1 MFDELF
7 MAVIFVGIAFF
18 VYKWIELVVMKKER
32 IDIASRLEGDNLF
45 EYAKRMPLGLG
56 TMAKP
61 AEQEGARKPLHP
73 VGKVL
78 RWGMFVVGL
87 GVGFLSG
94 GYIQGLMVNT
104 NFGYAPAELSM
115 TGSVLLCSGLGLVIS
130 FVVEYFLYKSNK

>member
-1 MFDELF
+1 MFDFLTAF
-7 MAVIFVGIAFF
+7 GVIVGIAFF
-18 VYKWIELVVMKKER
+18 VYKWIELMVMKKER
-32 IDIASRLEGDNLF
+32 IEIASRLEGDNLM

-56 TMAKP
+56 ATAKP

-87 GVGFLSG
+87 GVGCLSG
-94 GYIQGLMVNT
+94 GYIQGWVSNK
-104 NFGYAPAELSM
+104 FGYAPAELAM
-115 TGSVLLCSGLGLVIS
+115 AGSVLLCAGLGLVIS

>member
-1 MFDELF
+1 MFDFLTAF
-7 MAVIFVGIAFF
+7 GVIVGIAFF

-32 IDIASRLEGDNLF
+32 IEIASRLEGDNLM

-56 TMAKP
+56 AAAKP
-61 AEQEGARKPLHP
+61 AEQEGTRKALHP
-73 VGKVL
+73 VGKIL

-87 GVGFLSG
+87 GVGCLAG
-94 GYIQGLMVNT
+94 GFIQGWVNK

-115 TGSVLLCSGLGLVIS
+115 IGSVLLCSGLGLVIS

>member
-1 MFDELF
+1 MFDFLTAF
-7 MAVIFVGIAFF
+7 GVIVGIAFF

-32 IDIASRLEGDNLF
+32 IEIASRLEGDNLM

-56 TMAKP
+56 ATAKP
-61 AEQEGARKPLHP
+61 AEQDGARKPLHP

-87 GVGFLSG
+87 GAGCFLGGF
-94 GYIQGLMVNT
+94 IQGQVSE
-104 NFGYAPAELSM
+104 NFGYVPAELSM
-115 TGSVLLCSGLGLVIS
+115 AGCVLLCSGLGLVIS

>member
-1 MFDELF
+1 MFDFLTAF
-7 MAVIFVGIAFF
+7 GVIVGIAFF

-32 IDIASRLEGDNLF
+32 IEIASRLEGDNLM

-56 TMAKP
+56 AAAKP
-61 AEQEGARKPLHP
+61 AEQEGARKALHP

-87 GVGFLSG
+87 GVGCLAG
-94 GYIQGLMVNT
+94 GFIQGWVNK

-115 TGSVLLCSGLGLVIS
+115 AGSVLLCSGLGLVIS

>member
-1 MFDELF
+1 MFDFLTAF
-7 MAVIFVGIAFF
+7 GVIVGIAFF

-32 IDIASRLEGDNLF
+32 IEIASRLEGDNLM

-56 TMAKP
+56 AMAKP
-61 AEQEGARKPLHP
+61 AEQEGARKALHP

-87 GVGFLSG
+87 GVGCLSG
-94 GYIQGLMVNT
+94 GYIQGLLVNK

-115 TGSVLLCSGLGLVIS
+115 AGSVLLCAGLGLVIS

>member
-1 MFDELF
+1 MFDFLTAF
-7 MAVIFVGIAFF
+7 GVIVGIAFF

-32 IDIASRLEGDNLF
+32 IEIASRLEGDNLM

-56 TMAKP
+56 ATAKP
-61 AEQEGARKPLHP
+61 AEQDGTRKTLHP

-87 GVGFLSG
+87 GVGCLAG
-94 GYIQGLMVNT
+94 GFIQGWVNKY
-104 NFGYAPAELSM
+104 FGYAPAELSM
-115 TGSVLLCSGLGLVIS
+115 AGSVLLCSGLGLVIS

>member
-1 MFDELF
+1 MFDFLTAF
-7 MAVIFVGIAFF
+7 GVIVGIAFF

-32 IDIASRLEGDNLF
+32 IEIASRLEGDNLM

-56 TMAKP
+56 ATAKP
-61 AEQEGARKPLHP
+61 AEQDGTRKTLHP

-87 GVGFLSG
+87 GVGCLAG
-94 GYIQGLMVNT
+94 GFIQGWVNK

-115 TGSVLLCSGLGLVIS
+115 AGSVLLCSGLGLVIS

>member
-7 MAVIFVGIAFF
+7 IAVIFVGITFF
-18 VYKWIELVVMKKER
+18 VYKWIELMVMKKER
-32 IDIASRLEGDNLF
+32 IEIASRLEGDNLM

-56 TMAKP
+56 ATAKP

-87 GVGFLSG
+87 GVGCLAG
-94 GYIQGLMVNT
+94 GFIQGWVNK

-115 TGSVLLCSGLGLVIS
+115 AGSVLLCSGLGLVIS

>member
-1 MFDELF
+1 MFDFLTAF
-7 MAVIFVGIAFF
+7 GVIVGIAFF

-32 IDIASRLEGDNLF
+32 IEIASRLEGDNLM

-56 TMAKP
+56 AAAKP
-61 AEQEGARKPLHP
+61 AEQEGARKALHP

-87 GVGFLSG
+87 GVGCLSG
-94 GYIQGLMVNT
+94 GFIQGWVNS
-104 NFGYAPAELSM
+104 NFGYAPAQLSM
-115 TGSVLLCSGLGLVIS
+115 AGSVLLCAGLGLVIS

>member
-18 VYKWIELVVMKKER
+18 IYKWIDLVVMKKER
-32 IDIASRLEGDNLF
+32 IEIASRLDGDNLM

-56 TMAKP
+56 ATAKP
-61 AEQEGARKPLHP
+61 AEQDGARKPLHP

-94 GYIQGLMVNT
+94 GYIQGLVNKT
-104 NFGYAPAELSM
+104 FGYAPAELAMS
-115 TGSVLLCSGLGLVIS
+115 GAVLLCAGLGLVIS

>member
-1 MFDELF
+1 MFDFLTAF
-7 MAVIFVGIAFF
+7 GVIVGIAFF

-32 IDIASRLEGDNLF
+32 IEIASRLEGDNLM

-56 TMAKP
+56 AVAKP
-61 AEQEGARKPLHP
+61 AEQEGARKALHP

-87 GVGFLSG
+87 GVGCLAG
-94 GYIQGLMVNT
+94 GFIQGWVNK

-115 TGSVLLCSGLGLVIS
+115 AGSVLLCAGLGLVIS

>member
-1 MFDELF
+1 MFDFLTAF
-7 MAVIFVGIAFF
+7 GVIVGIAFF

-32 IDIASRLEGDNLF
+32 IEIASRLEGDNLM

-56 TMAKP
+56 ATAKP
-61 AEQEGARKPLHP
+61 AEQEGTRKALHP

-87 GVGFLSG
+87 GVGCLSG
-94 GYIQGLMVNT
+94 GFIQGWVNN
-104 NFGYAPAELSM
+104 NFGYAPAQLSM
-115 TGSVLLCSGLGLVIS
+115 AGSVLLCAGLGLVIS

>member
-1 MFDELF
+1 MFDFLTAF
-7 MAVIFVGIAFF
+7 GVIVGIAFF

-32 IDIASRLEGDNLF
+32 IEIASRLEGDNLM

-56 TMAKP
+56 ATAKP
-61 AEQEGARKPLHP
+61 SEQEGVRKALHP

-87 GVGFLSG
+87 GVGCLAG
-94 GYIQGLMVNT
+94 GFIQGWVNK

-115 TGSVLLCSGLGLVIS
+115 AGSVLLCSGLGLVIS

>member
-115 TGSVLLCSGLGLVIS
+115 TGSVLLCSGLGLVFS

>member
-18 VYKWIELVVMKKER
+18 IYKWIELVVMKKER
-32 IDIASRLEGDNLF
+32 IEIASRLDGDNLM
-45 EYAKRMPLGLG
+45 EYDKRMPLGLG
-56 TMAKP
+56 ATAKP
-61 AEQEGARKPLHP
+61 AEQDGARKPLHP

-94 GYIQGLMVNT
+94 GYIQGLVNKT
-104 NFGYAPAELSM
+104 FGYAPAELAMS
-115 TGSVLLCSGLGLVIS
+115 GAVLLCAGLGLVIS
-130 FVVEYFLYKSNK
+130 FVVEYLLYKSNK

>member
-1 MFDELF
+1 MFDFLTAF
-7 MAVIFVGIAFF
+7 GVIVGIAFF

-32 IDIASRLEGDNLF
+32 IEIASRLEGDNLM

-56 TMAKP
+56 ATAKP
-61 AEQEGARKPLHP
+61 AEQDGARKPLHP

-94 GYIQGLMVNT
+94 GYIQGLVNKT
-104 NFGYAPAELSM
+104 FGYAPAELAMS
-115 TGSVLLCSGLGLVIS
+115 GAVLLCAGLGLVIS

>member
-1 MFDELF
+1 MFDFLTAF
-7 MAVIFVGIAFF
+7 GVIVGIAFF

-32 IDIASRLEGDNLF
+32 IEIASRLEGDNLM

-56 TMAKP
+56 ATAKP
-61 AEQEGARKPLHP
+61 AEQEGAKKALHP

-115 TGSVLLCSGLGLVIS
+115 TGSVLLCAGLGLVIS

>member
-7 MAVIFVGIAFF
+7 IAVIFVGIAFF

-32 IDIASRLEGDNLF
+32 IEIASRLEGDNLM

-56 TMAKP
+56 ATAKP

-115 TGSVLLCSGLGLVIS
+115 AGSVLLCSGLGLVIS